1 MCERQLSRVVGRRD
15 KSELAYGAATLHA
28 TLRYANVTSSDVVS
42 MATAQRAV
50 PLLSFVRQEV
60 KFGRPSNCLLP
71 FQIIIKLQNCNTHVT
86 VTHSDIQN
94 TLSYISYIIIN

>member
-1 MCERQLSRVVGRRD
+1 MCEWQLSGVVSRRD

-60 KFGRPSNCLLP
+60 KFGRPSNIYCRFKSSLNYN
-71 FQIIIKLQNCNTHVT
+71 FNTHVT
-86 VTHSDIQN
+86 VTHSNIHFHTFP
-94 TLSYISYIIIN
+94 TLL